1 MRAARRHAIC
11 LTALAASALLA
22 AHAGGIALTR
32 QDFMI
37 PALDAGIELHL
48 RNERPARTTTFP
60 VDRVVLFVHGAT
72 FPATVAFDFDMPGGA
87 WMKLMAGRGFDV
99 FGLDIRGYGGS
110 TRPAAMAQEP
120 AANPPFADTRAATRD
135 IAAAVDFILRRRG
148 IHELTLIGWSWG
160 TTTTAAF
167 AAEHPDKVGRLVLV
181 SPVWLPMIAPKFSGA
196 YRTGTHDS
204 TRAFMTAGIPPQ
216 RVADISPQAQF
227 EAWWTATL
235 ATDPDGA
242 RRTPPVLRSPNG
254 VLKDFAEIW
263 AAGTPAYD
271 PAAIRAPTLL
281 VVAEWDV
288 ITPPAMA
295 LALYGQLANAA
306 QRRVVLLSEGT
317 HFIALEKN
325 RTHLIHEVQGFLE
338 EEH

>member
-181 SPVWLPMIAPKFSGA
+181 SPVWLPMIAPIRARFRWRPGHGQWPNRFGTIGEQKKNIRKWPVLASGRFWNVDWPISGQYCRRSGA
-196 YRTGTHDS
+196 VGVGLRDA
-204 TRAFMTAGIPPQ
+204 RLEGIVP
-216 RVADISPQAQF
+216 
-227 EAWWTATL
+227 
-235 ATDPDGA
+235 
-242 RRTPPVLRSPNG
+242 
-254 VLKDFAEIW
+254 
-263 AAGTPAYD
+263 
-271 PAAIRAPTLL
+271 
-281 VVAEWDV
+281 
-288 ITPPAMA
+288 
-295 LALYGQLANAA
+295 
-306 QRRVVLLSEGT
+306 
-317 HFIALEKN
+317 
-325 RTHLIHEVQGFLE
+325 
-338 EEH
+338 